1 MPAERNGSHSTPRIL
16 NNAIV
21 GARGVNR
28 GLDQNILENFANI
41 YIRNIDAILFK
52 EQKKTVYLRIP
63 NNAIVGDRKRRE
75 RIKIFLKTLQ
85 KKNQCKKVFRGFFY
99 GVLQGFRTFFFQNL
113 KCK

>member
-41 YIRNIDAILFK
+41 YIKDIDAILFK
-52 EQKKTVYLRIP
+52 EQKKNSLLEDT
-63 NNAIVGDRKRRE
+63 E
-75 RIKIFLKTLQ
+75 
-85 KKNQCKKVFRGFFY
+85 
-99 GVLQGFRTFFFQNL
+99 
-113 KCK
+113 